1 MTATWLRAPTLGE
14 VVPGKERIL
23 LVNVPAVDLRLP
35 WARWQQ
41 PTGLLQIGT
50 RLREQGCEVRLIDCL
65 QTPSNG
71 RLFRERVER
80 IEVEGKPYN
89 IWRFGV
95 PPRQVTA
102 KLKQW
107 ERQGWRPDRL
117 LVSCQSSTWWRGA
130 RDLIASLKTA
140 LDVSSILGG
149 AYPTSYPG
157 HAATHGGADVIVE
170 GDVTDAMCT
179 VPDLTLYRPDALP
192 RFAGVHLLHP
202 AGIGAGRRSPRR
214 PDEIADEVAGKAE
227 LGVTTV
233 AFLDDWL
240 GPDEHDPLAAALRA
254 IVGRGITKI
263 GFVALGNVSPRAVDD
278 DLARLLRQAHFR
290 QITLHDDVQHTPT
303 GIRYLSTEN
312 DYARC
317 VCSLHRAGYPQR
329 TEAIVAA
336 VVAGI
341 PGEDIGQVAER
352 LVRIASIVGSV
363 NLVPYQLT
371 PVSPE
376 AKLYERWLPRSDG
389 ELDPSLLNA
398 QLFPLARAAG
408 ASLEDYWELT
418 RLAALLNSKYHSRT
432 FDFLGTSLV
441 SRLVRTSLH
450 ERRWDPF
457 VNRPSPLPI
466 LTLAGGNGRDRPG

>member
-1 MTATWLRAPTLGE
+1 MTATWLRSPALGE
-14 VVPGKERIL
+14 VVPGKERVL
-23 LVNVPAVDLRLP
+23 LVNAPAVDLRLP

-41 PTGLLQIGT
+41 PIGLLQIGT
-50 RLREQGCEVRLIDCL
+50 KLRERDGEVRLIDCL
-65 QTPSNG
+65 KIPSNG

-80 IEVEGKPYN
+80 VEIDGKPYN

-102 KLKQW
+102 KLRQW
-107 ERQGWRPDRL
+107 ERQGWRPDRI

-130 RDLIASLKTA
+130 RELTASLRAA
-140 LDVSSILGG
+140 LDVPIVLGG

-170 GDVTDAMCT
+170 GDVTDATRT
-179 VPDLTLYRPDALP
+179 VPDLTLYHPDPLP

-202 AGIGAGRRSPRR
+202 AGIGAGERSPRR
-214 PDEIADEVAGKAE
+214 PAEVADEVAGKAA

-263 GFVALGNVSPRAVDD
+263 GFVALGNFSPRLVDD
-278 DLARLLRQAHFR
+278 ELARLLRQAHFR
-290 QITLHDDVQHTPT
+290 QITLHDDLEHTPT
-303 GIRYLSTEN
+303 GIRYLAAES

-317 VCSLHRAGYPQR
+317 VRSLHRAGYLPR
-329 TEAIVAA
+329 TEAIAA
-336 VVAGI
+336 AIVAGI

-352 LVRIASIVGSV
+352 LVRIGSIVGSV

-376 AKLYERWLPRSDG
+376 AKLYERWLPRLADAV
-389 ELDPSLLNA
+389 DPSSLNA
-398 QLFPLARAAG
+398 QLYPLARAAG

-418 RLAALLNSKYHSRT
+418 RLAALLNSKYRSRT
-432 FDFLGTSLV
+432 FDFLGTSLT
-441 SRLVRTSLH
+441 SRLVQTSLR